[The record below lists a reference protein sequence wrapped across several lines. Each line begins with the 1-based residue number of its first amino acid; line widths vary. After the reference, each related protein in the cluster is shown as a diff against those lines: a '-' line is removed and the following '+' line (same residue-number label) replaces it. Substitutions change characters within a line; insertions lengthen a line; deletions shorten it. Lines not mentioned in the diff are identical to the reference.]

1 MPIRTAP
8 LRPIRTAIPTLER
21 NVPGEIRRTFG
32 AWGPKR

>member
-8 LRPIRTAIPTLER
+8 VRQIRTAIPTLER
-21 NVPGEIRRTFG
+21 NVPGEMRSTFA